1 MALID
6 AGYSDTPPSFDIQA
20 VQAGDAAEM
29 VTRLTA
35 AIAASPQSIADLQMA
50 GAGAGPL
57 WEAWLVRADTDVSI
71 TVDPAAA
78 RVVAAVA
85 GNPTE
90 ARLLL
95 SQRLAAL
102 NAVTVIAQV
111 NKVVVAGGGV
121 GPTYMAIALVSLPI

>member
-1 MALID
+1 MAFID
-6 AGYSDTPPSFDIQA
+6 ASYSDTPPSFDIQA

-57 WEAWLVRADTDVSI
+57 WEAWLVRAETDVSI
-71 TVDPAAA
+71 TVDPNAA

-85 GNPTE
+85 GNPIE
-90 ARLLL
+90 ARRLLT
-95 SQRLAAL
+95 QRLAAL
-102 NAVTVIAQV
+102 NAVTTIALV

-121 GPTYMAIALVSLPI
+121 GPTYMAVALVSLSL

>member
-6 AGYSDTPPSFDIQA
+6 ASYDPTPPTFDIQA
-20 VQAGDAAEM
+20 VQAGDADEM
-29 VTRLTA
+29 VVRLAA
-35 AIAASPQSIADLQMA
+35 AIAASPQSIADLQIA

-57 WEAWLVRADTDVSI
+57 WEAWLVRADASV

-95 SQRLAAL
+95 SRRLAAL
-102 NAVTVIAQV
+102 NAVTAISLV

-121 GPTYMAIALVSLPI
+121 GPTYMAIALVTLSE

>member
-6 AGYSDTPPSFDIQA
+6 ASYSPTPPNFDIQA

-35 AIAASPQSIADLQMA
+35 TIAASPQSIADLQIA

-57 WEAWLVRADTDVSI
+57 WEAWLVRGDGTV

-85 GNPTE
+85 GNPIE

-102 NAVTVIAQV
+102 NAVTAIAFV

-121 GPTYMAIALVSLPI
+121 GPTYMAIALVSLPL